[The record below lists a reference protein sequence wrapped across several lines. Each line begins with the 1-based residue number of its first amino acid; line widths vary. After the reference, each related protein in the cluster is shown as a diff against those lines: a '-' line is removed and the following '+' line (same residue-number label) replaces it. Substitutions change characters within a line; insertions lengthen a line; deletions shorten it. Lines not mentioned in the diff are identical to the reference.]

1 MPCHAQVRAETS
13 GPTRTQATAPLCGPS
28 WSIRAAAANG
38 CRHGWIGIAVL
49 CCTYTSIGTQSA
61 YVCVCV
67 CAYLHGWASVYKVLS
82 CEEGTESCRA
92 RDEASKRRERARDG
106 ITCRLVTVARLH
118 LFDCGFN
125 PKIITALAL
134 DQQCNERAGTRQP
147 VYL

>member
-13 GPTRTQATAPLCGPS
+13 GPTRAQATAPLCGPS

-38 CRHGWIGIAVL
+38 CRHGLDWDYSTV
-49 CCTYTSIGTQSA
+49 CTYTSIGTQS
-61 YVCVCV
+61 VCV

-82 CEEGTESCRA
+82 CEEGTESCRT
-92 RDEASKRRERARDG
+92 RDEASKRRERGRDG

-125 PKIITALAL
+125 PKIINYSAL